1 MPSPFPGMDPY
12 LETPELWPDV
22 HHELISQIRSRLNPR
37 LKPNYV
43 ARVELRVYISTEDD
57 PGRQAL
63 VPDLRIETRARAGVR
78 NGKANRG
85 AALAIDEPIIIPLMD
100 TEIEEAYVA
109 IKDPKTGAIVTIIE
123 VLSPTNK
130 IRGSEGRKS
139 FLQKKNE
146 ILATD
151 VNWVEI
157 DLLRAGDPSIVRDSL
172 RESDYRVL
180 VYRGGERRSTRCWPV
195 RLRNRL
201 PVIGIPLKG
210 KDPDVPLDLGAVLQ
224 RRLRQRG
231 LRRFNRLLETAEPAR
246 ARRRREVGQQTSPQ
260 QTPAMNF
267 EFAARSPLSALT
279 PQGSP
284 LCSNLAF
291 RRNRSKN
298 RILV

>member
-22 HHELISQIRSRLNPR
+22 HHELISQIRALMNPL

-63 VPDLRIETRARAGVR
+63 VPDVRVEARARTGAGNGKPARAGT
-78 NGKANRG
+78 
-85 AALAIDEPIIIPLMD
+85 LAIDEPLIIPLMD
-100 TEIEEAYVA
+100 NEIKEAYLT
-109 IKDPKTGAIVTIIE
+109 IKHPKSGELVTVIE

-146 ILATD
+146 ILARE

-172 RESDYRVL
+172 RDADYRVL
-180 VYRGGERRSTRCWPV
+180 VYRAGERRSTRCWPIH
-195 RLRNRL
+195 LRRRL
-201 PVIGIPLKG
+201 PVVGIPLKG
-210 KDPDVPLDLGAVLQ
+210 KDPDVPLDLGAVLHAAYDSGAYDMSVDYSQ
-224 RRLRQRG
+224 PPDPPLRGEDAKWANKLLRDKRLR
-231 LRRFNRLLETAEPAR
+231 
-246 ARRRREVGQQTSPQ
+246 
-260 QTPAMNF
+260 
-267 EFAARSPLSALT
+267 
-279 PQGSP
+279 
-284 LCSNLAF
+284 
-291 RRNRSKN
+291 
-298 RILV
+298 